1 MAHSYIAPA
10 LSIRLESCPGAGLSV
25 LKSRRMK
32 PGKQSGKR
40 VAGPGQ
46 GPMPWRRRKPADELT
61 IAKRYTSIPAS
72 AVKEIRKASK
82 IYGSQGRALQVATE
96 LLIRMRKRPLLPP
109 ESNFVVTQMTYK
121 LVPRTVELID
131 ELADSVYENRQQVF
145 AACVEALKM
154 TDI

>member
-1 MAHSYIAPA
+1 MSP
-10 LSIRLESCPGAGLSV
+10 R
-25 LKSRRMK
+25 K
-32 PGKQSGKR
+32 PKSGKKELLPR
-40 VAGPGQ
+40 LTPRRRGQ
-46 GPMPWRRRKPADELT
+46 GDIDPTTPKSYTLPYYAILELRQL
-61 IAKRYTSIPAS
+61 AR
-72 AVKEIRKASK
+72 E
-82 IYGSQGRALQVATE
+82 YGSQGRALQVATE